1 MTKQD
6 VIDLLRIHATIN
18 PKDKEVIEAV
28 IDFIALKFRQDT
40 EEKKFEKNYGTD
52 SQRREALPD
61 GDA

>member
-28 IDFIALKFRQDT
+28 IEFIDLKFNEGKDA
-40 EEKKFEKNYGTD
+40 KNE
-52 SQRREALPD
+52 S
-61 GDA
+61 